1 MFISSEEKQTIND
14 KLRKLNDIIDKLT
27 TESVF
32 LSAKIRVLEV
42 KIESA
47 KPRKTRKKM
56 TEEQRKTKQREYN
69 RRYALKKRLLAKESL
84 NVSS

>member
-1 MFISSEEKQTIND
+1 MFISNEEKQSIND
-14 KLRKLNDIIDKLT
+14 KLINLKEIIDKLT

-47 KPRKTRKKM
+47 KPRKPRKKM
-56 TEEQRKTKQREYN
+56 TEEQRKAKQKEYN
-69 RRYALKKRLLAKESL
+69 RRYTLRKKLEKKAE

>member
-32 LSAKIRVLEV
+32 LSAKISVLEV

-56 TEEQRKTKQREYN
+56 TEEQRKAKQKEYN

>member
-1 MFISSEEKQTIND
+1 MFISNEEKQTIND
-14 KLRKLNDIIDKLT
+14 KLIKLKDIIDKLT

-32 LSAKIRVLEV
+32 LSAKIRVLET

-56 TEEQRKTKQREYN
+56 TDEQRKAKQKEYN
-69 RRYALKKRLLAKESL
+69 RRYALKKRLLAKEAL